1 MILDQGVT
9 CNVMTTI
16 IARQVFA
23 ALVLSGAGMLAVATA
38 QAGGPQIMMYI
49 TVPLN
54 GHARNHVFG
63 LRLDKVAAPPDIR
76 EMNPTSPLNRRAL
89 LDLQLGAD
97 SALRLDLDRKLT
109 WDFGRQQWH
118 PSSRPATFALRIP
131 TREKLSTHDA
141 KATQDAS
148 EPAVQYASARLTDLA
163 TLTASL
169 DNPIQSPSGKSG
181 AKPLAIAP

>member
-1 MILDQGVT
+1 
-9 CNVMTTI
+9 MTAVITK
-16 IARQVFA
+16 RSLA
-23 ALVLSGAGMLAVATA
+23 ALVLSSAGMLAASTA

-54 GHARNHVFG
+54 GHAHNHVFG

-109 WDFGRQQWH
+109 WDFGSQQWH
-118 PSSRPATFALRIP
+118 QSSLPATFALRIP
-131 TREKLSTHDA
+131 TREKQ
-141 KATQDAS
+141 ATPAS
-148 EPAVQYASARLTDLA
+148 ERSVQYATARLTDLA
-163 TLTASL
+163 TLTAAL
-169 DNPIQSPSGKSG
+169 ENPLQTPGAKS
-181 AKPLAIAP
+181 AKPLTITP